1 MDDFPNLKN
10 PFHFLATLGGIGNI
24 PFAPGTFGS
33 IFSWLIFIFL
43 SHFVN
48 MFYVT
53 FIGIFLSIW
62 ICEMASK
69 NLIHKDHRSIVID
82 ELIGI
87 WIALLPVLCLADTQ
101 KERIFYAIAALLFFR
116 LFDILKP
123 FPVSYFD
130 ENFKNG
136 AGIVIDDL
144 IAGVMA
150 IIPSY
155 IILTLLT

>member
-10 PFHFLATLGGIGNI
+10 PFHFLATLGGIGKI
-24 PFAPGTFGS
+24 QFAPGTFGS

-53 FIGIFLSIW
+53 LIGIFLSIW

-87 WIALLPVLCLADTQ
+87 WIALLPVLYLADTQ
-101 KERIFYAIAALLFFR
+101 KERIIYAVAALLFFR

-136 AGIVIDDL
+136 TGIVIDDL

-150 IIPSY
+150 IAPSY
-155 IILTLLT
+155 IILILLT

>member
-24 PFAPGTFGS
+24 PLAPGTFGS

-48 MFYVT
+48 MFYVG

-87 WIALLPVLCLADTQ
+87 WIALLPVLYLADTQ
-101 KERIFYAIAALLFFR
+101 KERIVYAIAALLFFR
-116 LFDILKP
+116 LIDIFKP

-136 AGIVIDDL
+136 IGIVMDDL
-144 IAGVMA
+144 IAGAMA

-155 IILTLLT
+155 IILTLLV

>member
-10 PFHFLATLGGIGNI
+10 PFHFLATLGGIGKI
-24 PFAPGTFGS
+24 PLAPGTLGS
-33 IFSWLIFIFL
+33 
-43 SHFVN
+43 
-48 MFYVT
+48 
-53 FIGIFLSIW
+53 IFLSIW
-62 ICEMASK
+62 ICEKASK

-87 WIALLPVLCLADTQ
+87 WIALLPVLYLADTQ
-101 KERIFYAIAALLFFR
+101 KERTVYAIAALLFFR
-116 LFDILKP
+116 IFDIFKP

-136 AGIVIDDL
+136 TGIVIDDL

-155 IILTLLT
+155 IILTLLV

>member
-1 MDDFPNLKN
+1 MDDFPNIKN

-87 WIALLPVLCLADTQ
+87 WIALLPVLYLADTQ
-101 KERIFYAIAALLFFR
+101 KERIVYAIAALLFFR
-116 LFDILKP
+116 LFDIFKP

-144 IAGVMA
+144 IAGLMA

>member
-24 PFAPGTFGS
+24 PLAPGTFGS

-48 MFYVT
+48 MFYVA

-87 WIALLPVLCLADTQ
+87 WIALLPVLYLADTQ
-101 KERIFYAIAALLFFR
+101 KERIVYAIAALLFFR
-116 LFDILKP
+116 LIDIFKP

-136 AGIVIDDL
+136 IGIVMDDL
-144 IAGVMA
+144 IAGAMA

-155 IILTLLT
+155 IILTLLV

>member
-10 PFHFLATLGGIGNI
+10 PYHFLATLGGIGKI
-24 PFAPGTFGS
+24 PLAPGTFGS

-48 MFYVT
+48 MLYVT

-87 WIALLPVLCLADTQ
+87 WIALLPVLYLADTQ
-101 KERIFYAIAALLFFR
+101 KERIVYAIAALLFFR
-116 LFDILKP
+116 LIDIFKP

-150 IIPSY
+150 ILPSY

>member
-1 MDDFPNLKN
+1 M
-10 PFHFLATLGGIGNI
+10 ATLGGIGKI

-53 FIGIFLSIW
+53 FVGIFLSIW
-62 ICEMASK
+62 ICETASK

>member
-87 WIALLPVLCLADTQ
+87 WIALLPVLYLADTQ
-101 KERIFYAIAALLFFR
+101 KERIVYAIAALLFFR
-116 LFDILKP
+116 IFDIFKP

-130 ENFKNG
+130 KNFKNG
-136 AGIVIDDL
+136 TGIVIDDL

-155 IILTLLT
+155 IILTLLA

>member
-10 PFHFLATLGGIGNI
+10 PYHFLATLGGIGKI
-24 PFAPGTFGS
+24 PLAPGTFGS

-48 MFYVT
+48 MLYVT
-53 FIGIFLSIW
+53 FTGIFLSIW
-62 ICEMASK
+62 ICEKASK

-87 WIALLPVLCLADTQ
+87 WIALLPVLYLADTQ
-101 KERIFYAIAALLFFR
+101 KERIIYAIAALLFFR
-116 LFDILKP
+116 IFDIFKP

-155 IILTLLT
+155 IILTLLA

>member
-24 PFAPGTFGS
+24 PLAPGTFGS

-48 MFYVT
+48 MFYLT

-87 WIALLPVLCLADTQ
+87 WIALLPVLYLADTQ
-101 KERIFYAIAALLFFR
+101 KERIVYAIAALLFFR
-116 LFDILKP
+116 LIDIFKP

-136 AGIVIDDL
+136 IGIVMDDL
-144 IAGVMA
+144 IAGAMA

-155 IILTLLT
+155 IILTLLV

>member
-10 PFHFLATLGGIGNI
+10 PYHFLATLGGIGKI
-24 PFAPGTFGS
+24 PLAPGTFGS

-48 MFYVT
+48 MLYVT

-62 ICEMASK
+62 ICEKASK

-87 WIALLPVLCLADTQ
+87 WIALLPVLYLADTQ
-101 KERIFYAIAALLFFR
+101 KERIVYAIAALLFFR
-116 LFDILKP
+116 LFDIFKP

-144 IAGVMA
+144 IAGLMA

>member
-24 PFAPGTFGS
+24 PLAPGTFGS

-87 WIALLPVLCLADTQ
+87 WIALLPVLYLADTQ
-101 KERIFYAIAALLFFR
+101 KERIVYAIAALLFFR
-116 LFDILKP
+116 LIDIFKP

-136 AGIVIDDL
+136 IGIVMDDL
-144 IAGVMA
+144 IAGAMA

-155 IILTLLT
+155 IILTLLV

>member
-48 MFYVT
+48 MFYVC

-87 WIALLPVLCLADTQ
+87 WIALLPVLYLADTQ
-101 KERIFYAIAALLFFR
+101 KERIVYAIAALLFFR
-116 LFDILKP
+116 LFDIFKP

-144 IAGVMA
+144 IAGLMA

>member
-1 MDDFPNLKN
+1 
-10 PFHFLATLGGIGNI
+10 
-24 PFAPGTFGS
+24 
-33 IFSWLIFIFL
+33 
-43 SHFVN
+43 
-48 MFYVT
+48 
-53 FIGIFLSIW
+53 
-62 ICEMASK
+62 MASK

-87 WIALLPVLCLADTQ
+87 WIALLPVLYLADTQ
-101 KERIFYAIAALLFFR
+101 KERTVYAIAALLFFR
-116 LFDILKP
+116 IFDIFKP

-136 AGIVIDDL
+136 PGIVIDDL

-155 IILTLLT
+155 IILTLLA

>member
-10 PFHFLATLGGIGNI
+10 PFHFLATLGGIGKI
-24 PFAPGTFGS
+24 PLAPGTFGS

-62 ICEMASK
+62 ICEKASK

-87 WIALLPVLCLADTQ
+87 WIALLPVLYLADTQ
-101 KERIFYAIAALLFFR
+101 KERIVYAIAALLFFR
-116 LFDILKP
+116 IFDIFKP

-130 ENFKNG
+130 KNFKNG
-136 AGIVIDDL
+136 TGIVIDDL

-155 IILTLLT
+155 IILTLLV

>member
-10 PFHFLATLGGIGNI
+10 PYHFLATLGGIGKI
-24 PFAPGTFGS
+24 QLAPGTFGS

-43 SHFVN
+43 SHFMN
-48 MFYVT
+48 MLYVT

-62 ICEMASK
+62 ICEKASK

-87 WIALLPVLCLADTQ
+87 WIALLPVLYLADTQ
-101 KERIFYAIAALLFFR
+101 KERIVYAIAALLFFR
-116 LFDILKP
+116 LFDIFKP

-130 ENFKNG
+130 KNFKNG
-136 AGIVIDDL
+136 TGIVIDDL

-150 IIPSY
+150 IIPSC
-155 IILTLLT
+155 IILTLLA

>member
-10 PFHFLATLGGIGNI
+10 PFHFFATLGGIGKI

-33 IFSWLIFIFL
+33 IFSWLIFIIL

-53 FIGIFLSIW
+53 FVGIFLSIW

-87 WIALLPVLCLADTQ
+87 WIALLPVLYLADTQ
-101 KERIFYAIAALLFFR
+101 KERTVYAIAALLFFR
-116 LFDILKP
+116 IFDIFKP

-136 AGIVIDDL
+136 TGIVIDDL

-155 IILTLLT
+155 IILTLLA

>member
-24 PFAPGTFGS
+24 PLAPGTFGS

-48 MFYVT
+48 MFYLT

-87 WIALLPVLCLADTQ
+87 WVALLPVLYLADIQ
-101 KERIFYAIAALLFFR
+101 KERTVYAIAALLFFR
-116 LFDILKP
+116 IFDIFKP

-130 ENFKNG
+130 KNFKNG
-136 AGIVIDDL
+136 TGIVIDDL

-155 IILTLLT
+155 IILTLLA

>member
-10 PFHFLATLGGIGNI
+10 PFHFLATLGGIGKI
-24 PFAPGTFGS
+24 SFAPGTFGS

-53 FIGIFLSIW
+53 LIGIFLSVW
-62 ICEMASK
+62 ICDKASE
-69 NLIHKDHRSIVID
+69 NLTHKDHRSIVID

-87 WIALLPVLCLADTQ
+87 WIALIPVLYLADNQ
-101 KERIFYAIAALLFFR
+101 KERIVYAVAALLFFR

-136 AGIVIDDL
+136 KGIVIDDL

-150 IIPSY
+150 IVPAY
-155 IILTLLT
+155 IILLLLT

>member
-1 MDDFPNLKN
+1 
-10 PFHFLATLGGIGNI
+10 
-24 PFAPGTFGS
+24 
-33 IFSWLIFIFL
+33 
-43 SHFVN
+43 
-48 MFYVT
+48 
-53 FIGIFLSIW
+53 
-62 ICEMASK
+62 MASK

-87 WIALLPVLCLADTQ
+87 WIALLPVLYLADTQ
-101 KERIFYAIAALLFFR
+101 KERTVYAIAALLFFR
-116 LFDILKP
+116 LFDIFKP

-155 IILTLLT
+155 IILTLLV

>member
-24 PFAPGTFGS
+24 PLAPGTFGS

-87 WIALLPVLCLADTQ
+87 WIALLPVLYLADTQ
-101 KERIFYAIAALLFFR
+101 KERIVYAIAALLFFR
-116 LFDILKP
+116 LFDIFKP

-155 IILTLLT
+155 IILTLLV

>member
-10 PFHFLATLGGIGNI
+10 PFHFLATLGGIGKI
-24 PFAPGTFGS
+24 QFAPGTFGS

-53 FIGIFLSIW
+53 LIGIFLSIW

-87 WIALLPVLCLADTQ
+87 WIALLPALYLADTQ
-101 KERIFYAIAALLFFR
+101 KERIIYAVAALLFFR

-136 AGIVIDDL
+136 TGIVIDDL

-150 IIPSY
+150 IAPSY
-155 IILTLLT
+155 IILILLT

>member
-10 PFHFLATLGGIGNI
+10 PFHFLATLGGIGKI

-53 FIGIFLSIW
+53 LIGIFLSIW
-62 ICEMASK
+62 ICEKASV
-69 NLIHKDHRSIVID
+69 NLTHKDHRSIVID

-87 WIALLPVLCLADTQ
+87 WIALLPVLYLADTQ
-101 KERIFYAIAALLFFR
+101 KERIVYAIAALLFFR
-116 LFDILKP
+116 LFDIFKP

-130 ENFKNG
+130 EIFKNG
-136 AGIVIDDL
+136 TGIVIDDL

>member
-10 PFHFLATLGGIGNI
+10 PFHFLATLGGIGKI
-24 PFAPGTFGS
+24 PLAPGTFGS

-48 MFYVT
+48 MFYVA

-87 WIALLPVLCLADTQ
+87 WIALLPVLYLADTQ
-101 KERIFYAIAALLFFR
+101 KERIVYAIAALLFFR
-116 LFDILKP
+116 LIDIFKP

-136 AGIVIDDL
+136 IGIVMDDL
-144 IAGVMA
+144 IAGAMA

-155 IILTLLT
+155 IILTLLV

>member
-10 PFHFLATLGGIGNI
+10 PFHFLATLGGIGKI
-24 PFAPGTFGS
+24 PLAPGTFGS

-48 MFYVT
+48 MFYLT

-87 WIALLPVLCLADTQ
+87 WIALLPVLYLADTQ
-101 KERIFYAIAALLFFR
+101 KERIVYAIAALLFFR
-116 LFDILKP
+116 IFDIFKP

-130 ENFKNG
+130 KNFKNG
-136 AGIVIDDL
+136 TGIVIDDL

-150 IIPSY
+150 IIPSC
-155 IILTLLT
+155 IILTLLA

>member
-24 PFAPGTFGS
+24 PLAPGTFGS

-87 WIALLPVLCLADTQ
+87 WIALLPVLYLADTQ
-101 KERIFYAIAALLFFR
+101 KERIVYAIAALLFFR
-116 LFDILKP
+116 IFDIFKP

-136 AGIVIDDL
+136 TGIVMDDL
-144 IAGVMA
+144 IAGAMA

-155 IILTLLT
+155 IILTLLV

>member
-10 PFHFLATLGGIGNI
+10 PYHFLATLGGIGKI
-24 PFAPGTFGS
+24 PLAPGTFGS

-48 MFYVT
+48 MLYVT

-62 ICEMASK
+62 ICEKASK

-87 WIALLPVLCLADTQ
+87 WIALLPVLYLADTQ

-116 LFDILKP
+116 LFDIFKP

-136 AGIVIDDL
+136 TGIVIDDL

-155 IILTLLT
+155 IILTLLV

>member
-24 PFAPGTFGS
+24 PLAPGTFGS

-87 WIALLPVLCLADTQ
+87 WIALLPVLYLADTQ
-101 KERIFYAIAALLFFR
+101 KERIVYAIAALLFFR
-116 LFDILKP
+116 LFDIFKP

-144 IAGVMA
+144 SAGVMA